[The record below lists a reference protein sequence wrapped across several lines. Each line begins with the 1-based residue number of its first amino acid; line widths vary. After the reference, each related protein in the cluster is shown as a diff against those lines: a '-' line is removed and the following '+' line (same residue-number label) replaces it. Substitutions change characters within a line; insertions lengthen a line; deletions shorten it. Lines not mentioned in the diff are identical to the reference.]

1 MVGSSITSTKNTS
14 NGVAVEG
21 FSTQYSVDKNGN
33 LVTKDEA
40 SGFLDS
46 SFTTIDAGK
55 GGTYTGEGTKYTYNR
70 ASFFGR
76 INYNFNNRY
85 LIQATMRYDGSS
97 KFGKNNRWG
106 AFPSIA
112 VGWRISEEKFFP
124 KNSFINNLKFR
135 ASWGRLGNENA
146 LGYYDFQALISSYNT
161 YYGGYVQGNGSN
173 PWAGAIAWNME
184 RNDLKWETTD
194 TKNIGFDYGMFNN
207 RLTGSINYYINQT
220 EDLLITK
227 KLSPSAGYENPILNV
242 GKIRN
247 RGFELELNWNDKV
260 KDFEYGI
267 GFNLST
273 THNEVVSLADEGQ
286 ALYCTGLVY
295 GTDYTPA
302 YATEGKPISAFYLY
316 RTDGIFQSD
325 AEAAAYVNADG
336 ERLQPNAK
344 AGDIRFK
351 DINGD
356 GVLDESDREYCGT
369 GIPKLEAN
377 LNLSAAWKGF
387 DLTLSFG
394 SAWGHKLFNGN
405 RYFYE
410 SMQTPGQMLTSVL
423 DAWTPTNTD
432 TDMPRAVLNDPNKNA
447 RESDRFLE
455 NGNFVRLRQAQLGYT
470 LPTNILKKVYIEKL
484 RFYVSGENL
493 FTITKYSGTDP
504 EFSRSSP
511 LDTGI
516 DSYIFPFTRS
526 FTVGAQLTF

>member
-1 MVGSSITSTKNTS
+1 M
-14 NGVAVEG
+14 
-21 FSTQYSVDKNGN
+21 
-33 LVTKDEA
+33 
-40 SGFLDS
+40 
-46 SFTTIDAGK
+46 
-55 GGTYTGEGTKYTYNR
+55 
-70 ASFFGR
+70 
-76 INYNFNNRY
+76 
-85 LIQATMRYDGSS
+85 
-97 KFGKNNRWG
+97 
-106 AFPSIA
+106 
-112 VGWRISEEKFFP
+112 
-124 KNSFINNLKFR
+124 
-135 ASWGRLGNENA
+135 
-146 LGYYDFQALISSYNT
+146 
-161 YYGGYVQGNGSN
+161 
-173 PWAGAIAWNME
+173 
-184 RNDLKWETTD
+184 
-194 TKNIGFDYGMFNN
+194 
-207 RLTGSINYYINQT
+207 
-220 EDLLITK
+220 
-227 KLSPSAGYENPILNV
+227 
-242 GKIRN
+242 
-247 RGFELELNWNDKV
+247 
-260 KDFEYGI
+260 
-267 GFNLST
+267 
-273 THNEVVSLADEGQ
+273 
-286 ALYCTGLVY
+286 
-295 GTDYTPA
+295 
-302 YATEGKPISAFYLY
+302 
-316 RTDGIFQSD
+316 
-325 AEAAAYVNADG
+325 
-336 ERLQPNAK
+336 QPNAK